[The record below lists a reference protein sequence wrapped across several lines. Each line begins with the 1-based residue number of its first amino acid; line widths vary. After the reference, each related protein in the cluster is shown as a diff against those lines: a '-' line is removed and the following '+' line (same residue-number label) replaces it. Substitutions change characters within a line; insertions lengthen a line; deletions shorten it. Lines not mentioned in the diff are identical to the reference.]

1 MVSMVYASWLTHNR
15 FIQEEVDEIN
25 KQAADIDR
33 RLFPAF
39 RRLLRLPFPRLE
51 FLGIER
57 RDLFE
62 MLRVRAA

>member
-1 MVSMVYASWLTHNR
+1 MVYASWLTHNR

-25 KQAADIDR
+25 KQTADIDG
-33 RLFPAF
+33 RLLPEF

-51 FLGIER
+51 LLGIEG
-57 RDLFE
+57 RDIFE